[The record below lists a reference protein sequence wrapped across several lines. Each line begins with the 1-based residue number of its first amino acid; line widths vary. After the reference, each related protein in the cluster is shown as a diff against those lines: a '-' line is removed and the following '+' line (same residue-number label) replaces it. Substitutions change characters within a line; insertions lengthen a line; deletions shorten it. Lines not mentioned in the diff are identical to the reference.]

1 MYLGVLLQ
9 DNFRPYIAEIIIE
22 GHTDT
27 DGGYQSNMTLSLNR
41 ANAVANFC
49 LDADNGLTETQIEQL
64 QGLMTVNGRSY
75 TQPVYQMNSTEV
87 DMAASRR
94 VEIKFRLKE
103 DEMINKITEVLNQ
116 ESIAG
121 ESSEQEN

>member
-27 DGGYQSNMTLSLNR
+27 DGGYQSNMTLSFNR

-49 LDADNGLTETQIEQL
+49 LDSDNGLTDTQIQQL
-64 QGLMTVNGRSY
+64 QELMTVNGRSY
-75 TQPVYQMNSTEV
+75 SEPIYQMNSTEV

-103 DEMINKITEVLNQ
+103 DEMIEKITEVLNQ
-116 ESIAG
+116 GAEAEETS
-121 ESSEQEN
+121 N